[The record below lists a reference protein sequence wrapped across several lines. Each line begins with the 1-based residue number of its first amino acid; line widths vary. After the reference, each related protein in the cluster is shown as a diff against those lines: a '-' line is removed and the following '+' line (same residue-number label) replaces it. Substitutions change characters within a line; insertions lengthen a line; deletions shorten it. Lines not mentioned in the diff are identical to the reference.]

1 MAEQLHNLALLITIW
16 QMPLLF
22 PDDAVK
28 IQKVPLGAAIEKK
41 RREIYYEEE
50 VISSIIDRSYGNVH
64 AYRMWRRL

>member
-1 MAEQLHNLALLITIW
+1 ML
-16 QMPLLF
+16 MLF

>member
-1 MAEQLHNLALLITIW
+1 MAELLHNLALSHTIW

-41 RREIYYEEE
+41 RREIYYEKE